1 MFDKFRK
8 KPRQSKSR
16 SPQSIVLKPFRQS
29 HPSRKSVWSW
39 DGLEVTKNKTVGK
52 QCHAKRQDVADFAK
66 TEGLVAKRFYPTDQ
80 ETGKPYSFLR
90 LTSFPLFMSPM
101 LSPFKILG
109 LNPRQPCTPKKNNV
123 KMPYPSKENT
133 EENLHDAKKKNAMFQ
148 MPDAIWK
155 RKRQL
160 LIRAQAYL
168 VESLLD

>member
-16 SPQSIVLKPFRQS
+16 SPQLKPFRQS
-29 HPSRKSVWSW
+29 HPSWKSVWSW
-39 DGLEVTKNKTVGK
+39 DGLEAMKNKTVWK
-52 QCHAKRQDVADFAK
+52 QCHAKMQDVADFAK

-80 ETGKPYSFLR
+80 ETGNPFYFLR
-90 LTSFPLFMSPM
+90 LTSFPLFMSPT
-101 LSPFKILG
+101 LSTFKILS
-109 LNPRQPCTPKKNNV
+109 LNPRQPCTPKKIMSRCHTQV
-123 KMPYPSKENT
+123 KKT
-133 EENLHDAKKKNAMFQ
+133 EKRIARCKKNAMFQ

-155 RKRQL
+155 KKRQL